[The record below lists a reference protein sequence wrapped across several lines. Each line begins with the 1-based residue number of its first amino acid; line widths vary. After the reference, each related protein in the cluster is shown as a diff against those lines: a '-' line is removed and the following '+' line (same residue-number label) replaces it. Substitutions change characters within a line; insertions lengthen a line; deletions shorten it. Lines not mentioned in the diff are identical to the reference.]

1 MPKGIFIVD
10 ANACV
15 TWTNWQAESGLEVE
29 RGRIVTVRA
38 CDQKALNEAID
49 RALQSASGAPEPLT
63 VVIEGPSSGSDD
75 SRDHKRHIIHIVPM
89 RRPQPPVQMS
99 RATPSV
105 AGSVAGSAAGEPLS
119 SAPAGGPADGAMVFV
134 IDPACGVS
142 ASPEFLQRHLGLTPS
157 EARVA
162 SLVASGDN
170 PRTLAAK
177 LGLTEASA
185 RVILKRVFSKA
196 GVSRQ
201 CELVALVSN
210 LTTMPLR

>member
-10 ANACV
+10 ANGCV
-15 TWTNWQAESGLEVE
+15 TWTTWQAESGLKVE
-29 RGRIVTVRA
+29 RGRILTVRA

-75 SRDHKRHIIHIVPM
+75 GRDHKRHIIHVVPM
-89 RRPQPPVQMS
+89 RRSQPPVQMS
-99 RATPSV
+99 RANPSV
-105 AGSVAGSAAGEPLS
+105 AGSVAGEPLS
-119 SAPAGGPADGAMVFV
+119 SAPVDGAMVFV
-134 IDPACGVS
+134 IDPTCGVS
-142 ASPEFLQRHLGLTPS
+142 ASPEFLQCHLGLTPS

-162 SLVASGDN
+162 SLVAAGDN
-170 PRTLAAK
+170 PRELAAK

-201 CELVALVSN
+201 SELVALVSN
-210 LTTMPLR
+210 LTTMPLQ